1 MEKEVIVVVNE
12 NTPLTTPSV
21 SCYESDFDPLDS
33 DDDDDDDDDGYGEL
47 GDLPFSIDYN
57 LYPKRWVVLAS
68 FCLINISNGWS
79 WATWSP
85 LTALVADSWN
95 VSQGAI
101 DALSGI
107 NMFVFV
113 PGNIAS
119 MWLVVNYL
127 GLSNGLRIGA
137 LLHATGVAVRYA
149 GVILSQPSTT
159 TGTSA
164 TVTTMFTEYHVVF
177 VGTTLCAVGNTFIL
191 PMITLLSGNWFGEFE
206 RATATSLGV
215 FAYNLGC
222 MLGLGSTIVVNF
234 HSDNDSTNE
243 LDDRKLD
250 MYLRVQL
257 IVSFIAFCMISFNI
271 SSDRPRTPPS
281 EAAATLVHDGGMRT
295 NYRESVELILSC
307 PGSRTL
313 FFVFGLSMGVFYAI
327 PTFLSQFMPTW
338 DPHMQG
344 WLGGIYQI
352 SAVLGCTVAGKLVS
366 LFEMQYKKVAML
378 LLGGSFVCIILYLVS
393 VYSQSSIALVACGGL
408 GFCFC
413 AFMTVGME
421 YATALTFPADEAAVY
436 GILDSTGE
444 LCGFFLV
451 LLGGFMSHV
460 DLEVYFCSVMTSLI
474 AIALVVLW
482 RLKGETS
489 RPGSAS
495 TMMYRSKLG
504 DSSTLNRSK
513 LGDSSTW
520 DL

>member
-1 MEKEVIVVVNE
+1 MESEKVVADE
-12 NTPLTTPSV
+12 NTPLTTPAV
-21 SCYESDFDPLDS
+21 SFYESDLDS
-33 DDDDDDDDDGYGEL
+33 SLDDGFGEL
-47 GDLPFSIDYN
+47 GGLPCATEYG
-57 LYPKRWVVLAS
+57 LYPKRWFVLAS

-95 VSQGAI
+95 VNQGAI

-113 PGNIAS
+113 PGNIVS

-127 GLSNGLRIGA
+127 GLSTGLRIGA
-137 LLHATGVAVRYA
+137 FLNVTGLTVRYGGA
-149 GVILSQPSTT
+149 IFSES
-159 TGTSA
+159 
-164 TVTTMFTEYHVVF
+164 TMFTEYQMVF
-177 VGTTLCAVGNTFIL
+177 FGTLLCAVGNTFIL
-191 PMITLLSGNWFGEFE
+191 PMVTLLSGNWFGEFE

-222 MLGLGSTIVVNF
+222 MFGLGSTVAVNF
-234 HSDNDSTNE
+234 HSDDSTNQ
-243 LDDRKLD
+243 LDNHTLD
-250 MYLRVQL
+250 TYLQVQL
-257 IVSFIAFCMISFNI
+257 IVSQIAFCMVMLNI
-271 SSDRPRTPPS
+271 SSDRPPTPPS
-281 EAAATLVHDGGMRT
+281 EAAATLARDGVST
-295 NYRESVELILSC
+295 DYRESVELILSC
-307 PGSRTL
+307 PGSRDL

-338 DPHMQG
+338 APHMQG

-352 SAVLGCTVAGKLVS
+352 AAVLGCSVAGKLVS
-366 LFEMQYKKVAML
+366 LFEMQYKKVAL
-378 LLGGSFVCIILYLVS
+378 LLLAGSFVSIVLYLVS
-393 VYSQSSIALVACGGL
+393 VYFQSLLALVACAGL

-451 LLGGFMSHV
+451 LLGGFMSHIK
-460 DLEVYFCSVMTSLI
+460 LEVHFCGIMTSLI
-474 AIALVVLW
+474 ATALVVLW
-482 RLKGETS
+482 RLEGEIS
-489 RPGSAS
+489 RPGSVS
-495 TMMYRSKLG
+495 MIMYRSKSG
-504 DSSTLNRSK
+504 DSSTLHRSK

-520 DL
+520 DF